1 VTHAIDH
8 AAGDVA
14 GSLALSRDYLGGA
27 DFRQV
32 MIDGF
37 IDALDALGGIPAPVT
52 RRTRNYVHP
61 FGIAFPSTT
70 RGNRG
75 TYQQM
80 IKMGKPKRE
89 CGGAQGEMVFPL
101 GQSGFI
107 PYAGPFVGGT
117 PAPHTTSLH
126 PIWADWRHIPML
138 QMGSSIASEGDDD
151 GNGIVDAWECWHF
164 GRVGVAATSKQL
176 GPGDPDGDRLS
187 NAEEFQAGSDP
198 KDSDTDDDGVLD
210 GFDAAPQDRRDTTA
224 RVPTVDPTA
233 DKGRGDGSGTGKDK

>member
-1 VTHAIDH
+1 
-8 AAGDVA
+8 
-14 GSLALSRDYLGGA
+14 
-27 DFRQV
+27 
-32 MIDGF
+32 M
-37 IDALDALGGIPAPVT
+37 
-52 RRTRNYVHP
+52 HP

-80 IKMGKPKRE
+80 VKMGKPKRE

-107 PYAGPFVGGT
+107 PFAGPFVGGT

-138 QMGSSIASEGDDD
+138 QMGSSIANEGDDD

-164 GRVGVAATSKQL
+164 GRVGVVATSKQL

-210 GFDAAPQDRRDTTA
+210 GFDAAPQDRQDTTA